1 MELASSVGALT
12 MMAAAAAIIGYSK
25 TALGGLGVVAVA
37 IFATVLPA
45 RESTAAILMILI
57 VGDVIACWHYRRD
70 PDWGL
75 IRRLLPAVI
84 PGLLLSTLFLRVV
97 SDDTLRR
104 SIGAVLLVLLG
115 LQLWVKWRAR
125 DTPSTT
131 HRHPGAAI
139 AAGSAMGFTTMTAN
153 AAGPVMTLYL
163 SAAGIDKRRFVGT
176 SAWFFLIVNLTKVP
190 FSFGLGLLHPV
201 DAVRALALAP
211 FALLGGLLGYATVR
225 RISQRTFDVAVLLA
239 SALAAAALLLT

>member
-1 MELASSVGALT
+1 VELASSVGALIL
-12 MMAAAAAIIGYSK
+12 MAAAAAIIGYSK

-84 PGLLLSTLFLRVV
+84 PGLLLGTLFLRVV

-115 LQLWVKWRAR
+115 LQLWVKWHASVFCGKPRLM
-125 DTPSTT
+125 P
-131 HRHPGAAI
+131 PWL
-139 AAGSAMGFTTMTAN
+139 GS
-153 AAGPVMTLYL
+153 
-163 SAAGIDKRRFVGT
+163 
-176 SAWFFLIVNLTKVP
+176 
-190 FSFGLGLLHPV
+190 
-201 DAVRALALAP
+201 
-211 FALLGGLLGYATVR
+211 
-225 RISQRTFDVAVLLA
+225 SQREVTTLPRVKK
-239 SALAAAALLLT
+239 